1 MTGADGR
8 ASGLAVPVGVNLT
21 SIRVTGRW
29 WLDTAQR
36 VQAAGFSTAWI
47 WDHFVSWGRQADP
60 LLECWTTLAAT
71 AATTSSVHL
80 GSFVTNVA
88 NRHPAV
94 LARQVMTVADLA
106 PGRVELG
113 IGIGGHPA
121 EHVAYG
127 IDFPEA
133 AVRASRL
140 EEAVAVIRALFAGGP
155 ATFQGQH
162 YQLAEAYAAPIPSPA
177 PRISIAAETPAGAR
191 LAARA
196 GDAWITF
203 EPHLDRLLPVYL
215 DALAAAGRSRSDVS
229 IIVAV
234 DIPRGDAAAEAPILA
249 DPASAT
255 AAWRD
260 RGADELVLHW
270 IHPDQLD
277 AVLAAGERA
286 WA

>member
-1 MTGADGR
+1 MTGTDGQ
-8 ASGLAVPVGVNLT
+8 ASGLAIPVGINLT

-29 WLDTAQR
+29 WLDTAKR

-60 LLECWTTLAAT
+60 LLECWTTLAAA
-71 AATTSSVHL
+71 AATTSGIHL

-94 LARQVMTVADLA
+94 LARQVMTVADMA

-121 EHVAYG
+121 EHIAYG

-133 AVRASRL
+133 SERAARL

-162 YQLAEAYAAPIPSPA
+162 YHLTEAYAAPIPNPA
-177 PRISIAAETPAGAR
+177 PRISIAAESPAGAR

-203 EPHLDRLLPVYL
+203 ERFFDRLLPIYL
-215 DALAAAGRSRSDVS
+215 EALAAAGRERSDVS
-229 IIVAV
+229 IIVADDV
-234 DIPRGDAAAEAPILA
+234 PRGADAAKAPILA
-249 DPASAT
+249 DPVATT
-255 AAWRD
+255 AAWRE
-260 RGADELVLHW
+260 RGVDELILHW
-270 IHPDQLD
+270 IHEDQLE